1 MTIKNK
7 IRLSNILM
15 VIIPLAVTMASDQSL
30 IYTYQEE
37 LWEINWGDKARQDQ
51 ATGKIRQSDIMYYLE
66 KKLTK
71 MGYHFQVSKDRT
83 ILYSNISDQDMKI
96 AIKTDGDALFTAKGL
111 TASLGHASALKS
123 TFAHEEKEFSIIA
136 VNNGRERYRVE
147 SYFQNYIVKYVWILL
162 VLFFGMTMIVNGILS
177 WCKPGD

>member
-7 IRLSNILM
+7 IRPSNILM

-96 AIKTDGDALFTAKGL
+96 AIKTAEMRFLRQK
-111 TASLGHASALKS
+111 
-123 TFAHEEKEFSIIA
+123 
-136 VNNGRERYRVE
+136 V
-147 SYFQNYIVKYVWILL
+147 
-162 VLFFGMTMIVNGILS
+162 
-177 WCKPGD
+177 